1 MSTTLTVDDVWK
13 MFQETNRLFQD
24 SMREFQDSRREFQD
38 SRREFQ
44 ESLQESQ
51 AEWRQQR
58 QEMERAR
65 QEDHAETERVI
76 RVIAE
81 QSAASKAETERAF
94 LETERQFKAT
104 DLRIDRVSTL
114 VGNLG
119 GRWGEFVEGLI
130 APACIAMFRERG
142 IQVDE
147 IFPRVRKVIGGKP
160 LEIDLL
166 VANTVDAVL
175 VEVKSQLQVEDVRN
189 HLTRLSDFKSY
200 FPRYANCQVYGAV
213 AGIVV
218 ESKADQ
224 FAMKQGLFVIEQS
237 GETVRLANDEQFQP
251 KVW

>member
-1 MSTTLTVDDVWK
+1 MSTALTVDDVWK
-13 MFQETNRLFQD
+13 MFQETNRLFQ
-24 SMREFQDSRREFQD
+24 ESRREF
-38 SRREFQ
+38 
-44 ESLQESQ
+44 QESQ

-65 QEDHAETERVI
+65 QEDRAETERVM

-94 LETERQFKAT
+94 LETELQMRET
-104 DLRIDRVSTL
+104 DRKLKEVSTL

-130 APACIAMFRERG
+130 APACIAMFTERG
-142 IQVDE
+142 LQVDE
-147 IFPRVRKVIGGKP
+147 IFPRVRKTINGKRM
-160 LEIDLL
+160 EIDIL

-189 HLTRLSDFKSY
+189 HLTRLADFKPF
-200 FPRYANCQVYGAV
+200 FPRYANCRVYGAV

-218 ESKADQ
+218 ESEADQ

-237 GETVRLANDEQFQP
+237 GETVRLANDMGFKP